1 GVSQATEEKKNM
13 SPVYKFTYFHG
24 RGIGEVA
31 RQLFFL
37 SDTPFEDVRLV
48 GEEWMKIKDQSPWGH
63 LPWLEI
69 DGKVLCQSFAIAR
82 YLAIQFGFVGK
93 TPFESAMVDALGD
106 QYKDYWNDMK
116 PFFMP
121 MYRQNM
127 EGMKEEFE
135 KKKKDVGEPARDKFY
150 GILTKEYKKNGSN
163 GHMVGDSLTWIDL
176 VVVDHMGVM
185 DHYVPGFLDGFEEMR
200 DLQKKVNA
208 NPKLAEWIKKRPH
221 TPQ

>member
-1 GVSQATEEKKNM
+1 KAAMVS
-13 SPVYKFTYFHG
+13 YKFTYFHG

-48 GEEWMKIKDQSPWGH
+48 GEEWLKIKDQSPWGH
-63 LPWLEI
+63 LPWLEV
-69 DGKVLCQSFAIAR
+69 DGKVLCQSWAIAR
-82 YLAIQFGFVGK
+82 YLANQFGFAGK

-135 KKKKDVGEPARDKFY
+135 KKKKDVAEPARDKFY

-163 GHMVGDSLTWIDL
+163 GHLVGSSLTWIDL
-176 VVVDHMGVM
+176 VVVDHMGVL
-185 DHYVPGFLDGFEEMR
+185 DHYVSGFLDGFDEMR

-208 NPKLAEWIKKRPH
+208 HPKLAEWLKKRPH